1 MGKLNRGRSNYDLV
15 LDPDGDRPVGL
26 MLDKDRKQVAV
37 SVRYLPT
44 DGQGITVRDWTWQNG
59 AAGAGYSVETPESR
73 AGGGCAYGEFVCLC
87 YEGRAMPA
95 GALTEYTLPAYISPL
110 QGEIRDSFEWGPNQD
125 LWLTTKTR
133 YMMQLANGT
142 AAPVGGADFGVGV
155 ETESAAIFRFEGD
168 TQDRAYVGTGTTGT
182 VIRVFD
188 GSLWSPGNLGTSRKD
203 LAVVY
208 WQLGEALATGGLTG
222 TAGIGGHRLI
232 GVDEDATGF
241 YAVSGNPAD
250 TANWTALTTVG
261 ETGDQ
266 HPIKSIVASNR
277 VVWFAK
283 ATGIYSV
290 DELGHS
296 PNVTSWVKLAYDPD
310 NGDAVAFWDGLIWY
324 AHRWGM
330 TLVPVDGNRQDSVVN
345 INFGYGRSNTT
356 PVYGRVAAM
365 APSQD
370 GMWVAYY
377 NGTDS
382 YIGKCR
388 VSGGQGRWSM
398 AECVIPD
405 QRVTFLRQT
414 SPGGSPRLIIGT
426 VDDDG
431 LMHLYWQS
439 LSSTG
444 DAESDHLH
452 DGDFVPAPE
461 WSLTF
466 SEFDDGDPVEKTFR
480 RYSLEARNL
489 GGGNTVEYQ
498 LSADNG
504 DFAVQGVATEGARWS
519 GTPLASYVRAT
530 AAQVKLVCRN
540 EGAAPIVIKSV
551 GARYS
556 PHPELTAVVT
566 YPVIFGKGVPLNGGG
581 VDTDDAANKL
591 ALLELYQRDDPITYT
606 DHLGRDLEGIV
617 EPGLNETYALNSD
630 GSGWVVRAT
639 LTMSITRRLARF
651 DVSLFDVDIFA

>member
-15 LDPDGDRPVGL
+15 LDPDGARPVGL
-26 MLDKDRKQVAV
+26 MLDKDRKDFRVA
-37 SVRYLPT
+37 VRYLPN
-44 DGQGITVRDWTWQNG
+44 DGQGISVRDWTWQNG
-59 AAGAGYSVETPESR
+59 PAGAGYSVETPESR
-73 AGGGCAYGEFVCLC
+73 RGGGSAYGEFVCLC

-95 GALTEYTLPAYISPL
+95 GALTEYTLPAYLTPIV
-110 QGEIRDSFEWGPNQD
+110 GEIRDSFEWGANQD
-125 LWLTTKTR
+125 LWLTTKTP
-133 YMMQLANGT
+133 YLLQLANGT
-142 AAPVGGADFGVGV
+142 ATPVEGSNFGAGVQ
-155 ETESAAIFRFEGD
+155 TESAAIFRYAGD
-168 TQDRAYVGTGTTGT
+168 TQDRAYVGTGTTGS

-188 GSLWSPGNLGTSRKD
+188 GSLWSSGNAGTTRKD

-208 WQLGEALATGGLTG
+208 WQLGESLATGGLAG
-222 TAGIGGHRLI
+222 TAGVGGHRLI
-232 GVDEDATGF
+232 GVDKDATGF
-241 YAVSGNPAD
+241 YAVSGDPAD
-250 TANWTALTTVG
+250 TANWTALTLVG

-266 HPIKSIVASNR
+266 HPIKAIVASNR

-283 ATGIYSV
+283 ATGVYSV

-296 PNVTSWVKLAYDPD
+296 PNVTAWVKLAYDPD

-330 TLVPVDGNRQDSVVN
+330 TLVPVDGNRQDSQVTV
-345 INFGYGRSNTT
+345 NFGYGRSNTT
-356 PVYGRVAAM
+356 PVYGRPTAM

-388 VSGGQGRWSM
+388 LVNGQGRWSM
-398 AECVIPD
+398 AECVIEGE
-405 QRVTFLRQT
+405 RVTFLRQT

-426 VDDDG
+426 VDGDG
-431 LMHLYWQS
+431 AIHLYWQS
-439 LSSTG
+439 LPSTG

-461 WSLTF
+461 WSLTL
-466 SEFDDGDPVEKTFR
+466 SEWDDGDPVEKTFR
-480 RYSLEARNL
+480 RYSLEAKSL

-504 DFAVQGVATEGARWS
+504 AYAVQGVATEGARWS
-519 GTPLASYVRAT
+519 GTPLSDYVRAT
-530 AAQVKLVCRN
+530 AAQIKLVCRN
-540 EGAAPIVIKSV
+540 NGSAPIVIKSV

-617 EPGLNETYALNSD
+617 EPGLSESYALNSD
-630 GSGWVVRAT
+630 GSGWVVRAN